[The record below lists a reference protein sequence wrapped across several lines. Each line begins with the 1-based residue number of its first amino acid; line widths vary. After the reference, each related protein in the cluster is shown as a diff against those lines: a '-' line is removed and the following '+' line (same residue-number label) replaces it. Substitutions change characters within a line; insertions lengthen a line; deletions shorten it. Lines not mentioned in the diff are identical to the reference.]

1 MYSNKHMENQSDE
14 FEYSLDNE
22 MCKSL
27 MLALANPRITGFP
40 LSTTTSSV
48 WWNESGKG
56 GKLYF
61 YACALVSIQQTPI
74 DN

>member
-1 MYSNKHMENQSDE
+1 MENQSDE
-14 FEYSLDNE
+14 FEYSLDDE

-27 MLALANPRITGFP
+27 MLTLANPRIVNPTWF
-40 LSTTTSSV
+40 V
-48 WWNESGKG
+48 NEG

-74 DN
+74 GN